1 MGPIRCE
8 DCSDTKSFASCIHS
22 RSANGVESTFSAGG
36 LSRVIS
42 QFMEPRNLGWRVVA
56 VAFFVDFVA
65 VGFFFYSFG
74 VFFKAIAAEFG
85 DSRFGVSLGFTAT
98 SVVGAIAAPLLG
110 KALDIYPL
118 KWVIAI
124 GCVSMT
130 SGFLLLSQVQTQMQ
144 FYIVLGIFIGF
155 GASSMGGLATA
166 KLIANWFNKRRG
178 RALGI
183 AATGISVSGVLM
195 PFVSA
200 ALIENYGWR
209 EGFIAYGCFTGL
221 VVLPTVLLFVVSKP
235 ADVGLAPDGG
245 YLLGKSDEEQKI
257 APVAERPV
265 VHERNF
271 WVLVAAV
278 GLLFCCQSATL
289 THMVPRLTDTGVSL
303 QQASLM
309 ISICASLGVAGK
321 LSFGWV
327 GDFWS
332 ARKALWLAIG
342 TQFIGKLMM
351 LVGLEHLSIFAL
363 GAALFG
369 YGMGGVVPLQ
379 GALIGRVFG
388 SDRFGRALGLMR
400 PAMFPI
406 QMVGVPLAGWVYDVT
421 GSYRPA
427 FVFFLVLYVLAAIV
441 IAFFKEPLI
450 RR

>member
-1 MGPIRCE
+1 
-8 DCSDTKSFASCIHS
+8 
-22 RSANGVESTFSAGG
+22 
-36 LSRVIS
+36 VIFRLLNH
-42 QFMEPRNLGWRVVA
+42 QNFGWRMVA

-85 DSRFGVSLGFTAT
+85 DSRLGISLGLTAT
-98 SVVGAIAAPLLG
+98 NVVGAIVAPLLG

-118 KWVIAI
+118 RQVIAV

-130 SGFLLLSQVQTQMQ
+130 IGFLLLSQVQTQLQ
-144 FYIVLGIFIGF
+144 FYLVLGVFIGF
-155 GASSMGGLATA
+155 GASAMGGLATA
-166 KLIANWFNKRRG
+166 KLVANWFNKRRG

-183 AATGISVSGVLM
+183 AATGISVSGVVM

-200 ALIENYGWR
+200 ALIDNYGWR

-221 VVLPTVLLFVVSKP
+221 VVLPIVLTFVVSKP
-235 ADVGLAPDGG
+235 SDVGLMPDGG
-245 YLLGKSDEEQKI
+245 ALLGHSAEAVKAE
-257 APVAERPV
+257 PVIDVPV
-265 VHERNF
+265 FKERNF
-271 WVLVAAV
+271 WVLVAAF

-289 THMVPRLTDTGVSL
+289 THMVPRLTDTGISL

-309 ISICASLGVAGK
+309 ISLCAGLGVAGK
-321 LSFGWV
+321 LSFGWF

-332 ARKALWLAIG
+332 ARHAFWLAIAS
-342 TQFIGKLMM
+342 QFVGQCLM
-351 LVGLEHLSIFAL
+351 LVFTNQLEAFAI

-369 YGMGGVVPLQ
+369 FGMGGIVPLQ

-406 QMVGVPLAGWVYDVT
+406 HMVGVPLAGWVFDVT
-421 GSYRPA
+421 GSYQPA
-427 FVFFLVLYVLAAIV
+427 FQAFLALYVLAAIV
-441 IAFFKEPLI
+441 IVFFREPVT

>member
-1 MGPIRCE
+1 
-8 DCSDTKSFASCIHS
+8 
-22 RSANGVESTFSAGG
+22 
-36 LSRVIS
+36 VIFRLLNH
-42 QFMEPRNLGWRVVA
+42 QNFGWRMVA

-85 DSRFGVSLGFTAT
+85 DSRLGISLGLTAT
-98 SVVGAIAAPLLG
+98 NVVGAIVAPLLG

-118 KWVIAI
+118 RQVIAV

-130 SGFLLLSQVQTQMQ
+130 IGFLLLSQVQTQLQ
-144 FYIVLGIFIGF
+144 FYLVLGVFIGF
-155 GASSMGGLATA
+155 GASAMGGLATA
-166 KLIANWFNKRRG
+166 KLVANWFNKRRG

-183 AATGISVSGVLM
+183 AATGISVSGVVM

-200 ALIENYGWR
+200 ALIDNYGWR

-221 VVLPTVLLFVVSKP
+221 VVLPIVLTFVVSKP
-235 ADVGLAPDGG
+235 ADVGLMPDGG
-245 YLLGKSDEEQKI
+245 ALLGQGAEVLNAESVIDV
-257 APVAERPV
+257 PVFK
-265 VHERNF
+265 ERNF
-271 WVLVAAV
+271 WVLVAAF

-289 THMVPRLTDTGVSL
+289 THMVPRLTDTGISL

-309 ISICASLGVAGK
+309 ISLCAGLGVAGK
-321 LSFGWV
+321 LSFGWF

-332 ARKALWLAIG
+332 ARHAFWLAIAS
-342 TQFIGKLMM
+342 QFVGQCLM
-351 LVGLEHLSIFAL
+351 LVFTHQLEVFAI

-369 YGMGGVVPLQ
+369 FGMGGIVPLQ

-406 QMVGVPLAGWVYDVT
+406 HMVGVPLAGWVFDVT
-421 GSYRPA
+421 GSYQPA
-427 FVFFLVLYVLAAIV
+427 FQAFLALYVLAAIV
-441 IAFFKEPLI
+441 IVFFREPI
-450 RR
+450 APR

>member
-1 MGPIRCE
+1 
-8 DCSDTKSFASCIHS
+8 
-22 RSANGVESTFSAGG
+22 
-36 LSRVIS
+36 VIFRLLNH
-42 QFMEPRNLGWRVVA
+42 QNFGWRMVA

-85 DSRFGVSLGFTAT
+85 DSRLGISLGLTAT
-98 SVVGAIAAPLLG
+98 NVVGAIVAPLLG

-118 KWVIAI
+118 RQVIAV

-130 SGFLLLSQVQTQMQ
+130 IGFLLLSQVQTQLQ
-144 FYIVLGIFIGF
+144 FYLALGVFIGF
-155 GASSMGGLATA
+155 GASAMGGLATA
-166 KLIANWFNKRRG
+166 KLVANWFNKRRG

-183 AATGISVSGVLM
+183 AATGISVSGVVM

-200 ALIENYGWR
+200 ALIDNYGWR

-221 VVLPTVLLFVVSKP
+221 VVLPIVLTFVVSKP
-235 ADVGLAPDGG
+235 SDVGLMPDGG
-245 YLLGKSDEEQKI
+245 ALLGQGAEVVKAESVIEV
-257 APVAERPV
+257 PVFK
-265 VHERNF
+265 ERNF
-271 WVLVAAV
+271 WVLVAAF

-289 THMVPRLTDTGVSL
+289 THMVPRLTDTGISL

-309 ISICASLGVAGK
+309 ISLCAGLGVAGK
-321 LSFGWV
+321 LSFGWF

-332 ARKALWLAIG
+332 ARHAFWLAIAS
-342 TQFIGKLMM
+342 QFVGQCLM
-351 LVGLEHLSIFAL
+351 LVFTNQLEVFAV

-369 YGMGGVVPLQ
+369 FGMGGIVPLQ

-406 QMVGVPLAGWVYDVT
+406 HMVGVPLAGWVFDVT
-421 GSYRPA
+421 GSYQPA
-427 FVFFLVLYVLAAIV
+427 FQAFLALYVLAAIV
-441 IAFFKEPLI
+441 IVFFREPI
-450 RR
+450 TSR